1 MTSEVVAAGQGLTST
16 SVNLD
21 AVRIQE
27 KDLLSRYEQV
37 KLDIQTQALKR
48 RYQNANPPELWFWL
62 VVLVVILG

>member
-1 MTSEVVAAGQGLTST
+1 VVAAGLGLTST
-16 SVNLD
+16 SVKLD

-48 RYQNANPPELWFWL
+48 RYQNANPPELWLWL